1 MGSVVRG
8 QALRRDGAGVGDY
21 ILVTHYLG
29 DGAAGLAAVEDR
41 LSLAPPH
48 DDYLRQ
54 RFYRPEPRLGEAQ
67 HIRALARDAIDIS
80 DGVAADL
87 GHICAASDLAARVY
101 ADELPLYP
109 ALLELQA

>member
-1 MGSVVRG
+1 MGSVTRG

-54 RFYRPEPRLGEAQ
+54 RFYRPEPRLAEAQ
-67 HIRALARDAIDIS
+67 HIRALASAAIDIS
-80 DGVAADL
+80 DGLAADL
-87 GHICAASDLAARVY
+87 RSEEHTS
-101 ADELPLYP
+101 
-109 ALLELQA
+109 ELQSRGHLVCRLLL